1 MEDLRSAQL
10 AQRLLLQHGR
20 QLTHNII
27 HASVFQLPS
36 NSLYKVAELL
46 ASLGAASVLAAVPLS

>member
-1 MEDLRSAQL
+1 MQL
-10 AQRLLLQHGR
+10 AQQLLHQHGR

-36 NSLYKVAELL
+36 HVLMRVAEFL
-46 ASLGAASVLAAVPLS
+46 ANLVSVTKEVSHCVSRYSMIK